1 MSRGRGQIA
10 LGRRSRRAAFTLME
24 LVASMLL
31 LSIAFPP
38 LAVSMRDAVVR
49 QGANNQRLIARWLA
63 HARMEEV
70 LADRHSS
77 TRGWPSL
84 TTGNYIGGAPWSQF
98 PGFTQTVTVT
108 DHDATLSAAGTTH
121 KIITVTIRWRDAT
134 RGITSIQYQ
143 TVVTN
148 Y

>member
-1 MSRGRGQIA
+1 MSRGAAQIG

-24 LVASMLL
+24 LVAAMLL

-49 QGANNQRLIARWLA
+49 QGANNQRIIARWLA

-77 TRGWPSL
+77 TRGWPAMVTSNY
-84 TTGNYIGGAPWSQF
+84 TTGGFWSQF
-98 PGFTQTVTVT
+98 PGFSQSVTIM
-108 DHDATLSAAGTTH
+108 DHDATLIAAGTTH
-121 KIITVTIRWRDAT
+121 KLIIVTISWNDAT
-134 RGITSIQYQ
+134 RGSSSIRYQ